1 MSAYY
6 TDDYD
11 GDARPQDGTWEI
23 GADEVSG
30 SYVPEGACCVSG
42 GSCSVTTLSLCENP
56 DIWMG
61 AGTTCDPNPCV
72 PPEGD
77 PVSGLAEGVSL
88 SGVRKD

>member
-1 MSAYY
+1 MNAYF
-6 TDDYD
+6 TNDID
-11 GDARPQDGTWEI
+11 GDTRPQSTNWDI
-23 GADEVSG
+23 GADEYASG
-30 SYVPEGACCVSG
+30 YTPEGACCTA
-42 GSCSVTTLSLCENP
+42 GSCSITTLSACENP

-72 PPEGD
+72 PPEGA